1 AKRVAPFSSEA
12 LWSYGNFLLRQ
23 NQLQAAFPEIR
34 RAVELDP
41 KRGAEAFSRCRRF
54 GADPKEILDNA
65 IPPSFDSYSE
75 IIFELANE
83 NQVDLMLAVWKRAAP
98 LPGIMQPQ
106 IVAVAGAALV
116 QSERGEDAAQFWR
129 EATQKFAHPI
139 PEDTS
144 GSVLWDGG
152 FE

>member
-1 AKRVAPFSSEA
+1 
-12 LWSYGNFLLRQ
+12 
-23 NQLQAAFPEIR
+23 
-34 RAVELDP
+34 
-41 KRGAEAFSRCRRF
+41 
-54 GADPKEILDNA
+54 

-83 NQVDLMLAVWKRAAP
+83 NQVDLMLEVWKRAAP

-129 EATQKFAHPI
+129 EATQKLAHPI

-152 FE
+152 FESGFTLGGLGWQYDAAIDSVQLALDKQVKRSGQASLRLMFTGRANINFRGVCHWTPVLP